1 MVLRTRE
8 ELGRIGE
15 DGGNGFG
22 GNSVVGEVY
31 EAGSLEA
38 VEDGL
43 GSLLFLGGS
52 AAQEGRE
59 IDELQSVNL
68 CMFQA
73 EEAVLQE

>member
-1 MVLRTRE
+1 MA
-8 ELGRIGE
+8 
-15 DGGNGFG
+15 
-22 GNSVVGEVY
+22 GEVY
-31 EAGSLEA
+31 ETGSREA

>member
-1 MVLRTRE
+1 MA
-8 ELGRIGE
+8 
-15 DGGNGFG
+15 
-22 GNSVVGEVY
+22 GEVY
-31 EAGSLEA
+31 ETGSLEA

-73 EEAVLQE
+73 EEAVLQERRGRLGQLPGQL